1 MKNIYSFK
9 KVTIEYSHERL
20 NREVLSDHICD
31 IIKQNEKNKGENTK
45 NGTQNEKASTNIT
58 NTAPPTNKPR
68 ELFPKILRSSFSK
81 KLIKFPIKQIG

>member
-20 NREVLSDHICD
+20 NREVLSNHICD

-45 NGTQNEKASTNIT
+45 NGTQENNRVA
-58 NTAPPTNKPR
+58 
-68 ELFPKILRSSFSK
+68 
-81 KLIKFPIKQIG
+81 